1 MKFVH
6 IKDIAKFNSNNLSST
21 TFKGGCVSYLDT
33 GNLTNGKV
41 SSYQHI
47 DLSESKLPSRAKR
60 LVKQNSILYSTVR
73 PNQRHFGIIDANN
86 VPENLV
92 VSTGFTVIDV
102 NSDVADPYFVYYFL
116 QQEKIIKKLTAL
128 AEQNVSAYPSIKASD
143 IGELLMPLPN
153 IRQQRQSIQIL
164 KYIDEKIRINEQ
176 INDNLK
182 NQAQAVYYERFEK
195 IDFKNRP
202 FNWQLITLGD
212 IAVISTKS
220 LNPAKESDSLL
231 EHYSIPAFDE
241 TGFPVFEKSSSIKSN
256 KYLVD
261 EFSLL
266 VSKLNPTIKRIWRPY
281 CLSNKAVCS
290 TEFIVFKA
298 KNKDLTDFLYSVIDS
313 KSFFNFMCSHV
324 TGSTGSRQRTTPA
337 ETLGFKLLFPSSE
350 EIQNFQKLVAP
361 MYKQIKINAIE
372 NDKLQQIRDDLL
384 PKLLSGDGCLSF

>member
-372 NDKLQQIRDDLL
+372 NDKLKQIRDDLL